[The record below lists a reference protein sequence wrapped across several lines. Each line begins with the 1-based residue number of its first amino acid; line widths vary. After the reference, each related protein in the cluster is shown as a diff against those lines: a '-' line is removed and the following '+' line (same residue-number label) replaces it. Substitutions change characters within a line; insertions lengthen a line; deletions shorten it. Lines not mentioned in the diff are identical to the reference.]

1 MPVTPPTD
9 EDRLSQLPAL
19 KLLQALGYTY
29 LTPEAALLLRGGRLS
44 EVLLVG
50 VLEERLPKINAIRYK
65 GEEHVFSGGNIAS
78 AIEALRDV
86 MFDGLIRTNEK
97 IYDLLMLGKSLQQSV
112 LGDLK
117 SFTLQ
122 YIDWVNPANNVYHV
136 TEEFSVER
144 TGSRETRRP
153 DLILFANGIPLCV
166 IECKSPKVK
175 NPIKQAISQHIRNQK
190 DDEIPKLFL
199 YAQLLLSTAVNAAQ
213 YGTVGT
219 PYKFWA
225 RWREQ
230 AIDEK
235 MLGGLVNQPMTPAQK
250 NKVFES
256 RAEYVREEYDQY
268 GEDSR
273 GVTEQ
278 DRAIFALCRPERL
291 LELSRRYVIFDKGE
305 KKIARY
311 QQFFTVH
318 NMLSRI
324 RERDDSG
331 ARRGGVVWHTQG
343 SGKSLTMVMLAK
355 NLALEPGLHDQRIIL
370 VTDRVDLDEQIWGTF
385 HHCGL
390 EPQRARTGAHLAGML
405 EARKDRVMTTVI
417 NKFEALASVKDARFS
432 DENIFVL
439 VDESHRGQYG
449 TIHAKMRKVLPLA
462 CYIGFTGTPVMK
474 KDKNTVERFGG
485 LIEPIYTIRDA
496 VDDKA
501 VVPLLYEG
509 RYVPLD
515 VDEASIDRWFDKI
528 TENLS
533 KSQTADLKKKFA
545 TSDHV
550 NRAEDRIMAV
560 AWDIS
565 THFRDNWKGTGF
577 KAQLVAPWK
586 HIALSYKKYL
596 DEFGMV
602 TSEVL
607 FSGPDEREGHTS
619 TSEFDEDQKGDNR
632 RRVNLFWRDMMS
644 RYETEEEY
652 SRQLINSFKHD
663 DEPEIIIVCHKL
675 LTGFDAPRNTVLYL
689 DRELKEHTLL
699 QAIARVNRLHEGK
712 KFGYVIDYRG
722 VLANLGRALELYD
735 SLPDFDHEDL
745 EGTLTDVSAEIARLP
760 QRHSDLWDVF
770 KEIRNKYDEEAY
782 ERLLADEALRA
793 RFYERFRQFHGTL
806 KIALGNVR
814 FIEETPEERIESY
827 KRDAKFF
834 RALRTS
840 VQRRYAE
847 VVDMSDYE
855 ARIERLIDKHVGAG
869 EVEQI
874 TALVNIFDRGEF
886 ESEIARVEGD
896 AAMADTIASRTK
908 KTLEER
914 MEEDPAFY
922 KRFSELLEEVID
934 EFRRK
939 RIQAAEYLKRVREI
953 MENVVNRTGDEVPD
967 ELKNTDAARA
977 FYGVISEVLE
987 RHNGSAKELSRLGAK
1002 IALGIDKV
1010 MRDRR
1015 IVNWVNNSDVQ
1026 NQMRTGIEDFLFDL
1040 KDQEGLEI
1048 GFEDMDEIME
1058 RCIDI
1063 AKHRYA
1069 S

>member
-1 MPVTPPTD
+1 MPTPPTD

-19 KLLQALGYTY
+19 KLLQALGYAY
-29 LTPEAALLLRGGRLS
+29 LTPEEALRLRGGRLS

-50 VLEERLPKINAIRYK
+50 VLAEQLPAINEIRYK
-65 GEEHVFSGGNIAS
+65 GEDHAFSGGNIAS

-86 MFDGLIRTNEK
+86 MFDGLVRTNEK
-97 IYDLLMLGKSLQQSV
+97 IYNLLMLGKSLQQSV

-117 SFTLQ
+117 SFTLR
-122 YIDWVNPANNVYHV
+122 YIDWANPENNVFHV
-136 TEEFSVER
+136 TEEYSVER
-144 TGSRETRRP
+144 TGSKKTRRP
-153 DLILFANGIPLCV
+153 DLILFVNGIPLCV
-166 IECKSPKVK
+166 IECKSPNVK
-175 NPIKQAISQHIRNQK
+175 NPLKQARSQHIRNQK

-219 PYKFWA
+219 PEKFWA

-230 AIDEK
+230 RLDEEK
-235 MLGGLVNQPMTPAQK
+235 ILELVNQPLSSVQK
-250 NKVFES
+250 NKVFET
-256 RAEYVREEYDQY
+256 RTAYVREEYEQY
-268 GEDSR
+268 GEAKR
-273 GVTEQ
+273 EVTEQ
-278 DRAIFALCRPERL
+278 DRTIFALCRPERL
-291 LELSRRYVIFDKGE
+291 LELSHRFVIFDKGE

-311 QQFFTVH
+311 QQFFTVE
-318 NMLSRI
+318 NMLRRI
-324 RERDDSG
+324 QERDESG

-355 NLALEPGLHDQRIIL
+355 NLALESGLHDQRIIL

-390 EPQRARTGAHLAGML
+390 EPQRARTGAHLAEML
-405 EARKDRVMTTVI
+405 KARKERVITTVI
-417 NKFEALASVKDARFS
+417 NKFEALASVKGARFA

-449 TIHAKMRKVLPLA
+449 SIHAKMRKVLPIA
-462 CYIGFTGTPVMK
+462 CYIGFTGTPLMK

-509 RYVPLD
+509 RYVPMN
-515 VDEASIDRWFDKI
+515 VDEASIDRWFDQI

-533 KSQTADLKKKFA
+533 KAQTADLKRKFA
-545 TSDHV
+545 TSDRV
-550 NRAEDRIMAV
+550 NRAEERIMAI

-586 HIALSYKKYL
+586 HVALSYKKYL

-607 FSGPDEREGHTS
+607 VSGPDEREGHAS
-619 TSEFDEDQKGDNR
+619 ISEFDEDQKGDNR
-632 RRVNLFWRDMMS
+632 RRVNLFWKDMMQ
-644 RYETEEEY
+644 RYATEEEY
-652 SRQLINSFKHD
+652 NRQIINAFKHD
-663 DEPEIIIVCHKL
+663 DKPDIVIVCHKL

-712 KFGYVIDYRG
+712 RFGYIIDYRG
-722 VLANLGRALELYD
+722 ILGNLGRALELYD
-735 SLPDFDHEDL
+735 SFSEFDSADL
-745 EGTLTDVSAEIARLP
+745 EGTLTDVSSEISQLP
-760 QRHSDLWDVF
+760 QHYSDVWEVF
-770 KEIRNKYDEEAY
+770 REVRNKYDEEAY
-782 ERLLADEALRA
+782 EQLLEDEALRT
-793 RFYERFRQFHGTL
+793 RFYERFRKFYGTL
-806 KIALGNVR
+806 KIALGNVQ
-814 FIEETPEERIESY
+814 FIEETPEGKIERY

-834 RALRTS
+834 RALRAS

-847 VVDMSDYE
+847 VIDMSDYE

-869 EVEQI
+869 KVEQI
-874 TALVNIFDRGEF
+874 TALVNIFDRKEF
-886 ESEIARVEGD
+886 ESELAHVEGD

-922 KRFSELLEEVID
+922 KRFSELLEEVIN

-953 MENVVNRTGDEVPD
+953 MENVTTRSGDELPD
-967 ELKNTDAARA
+967 ELKNADVPRA
-977 FYGVISEVLE
+977 FYGVLSEILE
-987 RHNGSAKELSRLGAK
+987 RHNGSGKTLNQLGAK
-1002 IALGIDKV
+1002 IALGIDGVIRERK
-1010 MRDRR
+1010 
-1015 IVNWVNNSDVQ
+1015 IVNWINNSDIQ

-1040 KDQEGLEI
+1040 KEREGLEI
-1048 GFEDMDEIME
+1048 DFDEIDEIME